1 MKIAI
6 VGAGVSGLSAAYLL
20 HRAHDIVLFERND
33 YAGGHANT
41 VGVAADGRDVGLD
54 TGFIVYNEHTYP
66 GFSSLLRELQ
76 VPTKTGDMS
85 LSVRCHACRLEY
97 SSRGLAGM
105 LAQRSGVFRP
115 DRWRLGVDI
124 LRFYR
129 DTRRALR
136 DSQGAAGT
144 LAEFVHAHRYS
155 GEFVRHFLTPLV
167 AAVWSTPPGSIR
179 DFPARYM
186 LGFLQNHGIIGLQ
199 PAYAWRTVEGGSRA
213 YVRRMTATFACRMRL
228 STPVRAV
235 RRDVDG
241 VEVALADGSAC
252 RFDKVVLAC
261 HADEALRLLADASP
275 AEQQALGG
283 FAYSENH
290 AVLHTDSSML
300 PVRAAARASWN
311 YVTDDCRGPQVT
323 LGMTYHLNRLQALD
337 EPVDYCVSINGAA
350 ATSPRGVIRE
360 MTYAH
365 PTYTQGTLAAQEAL
379 RRLNGVRHTYFAGAH
394 LGYGFHEDGFQSG
407 VRVAALMGVER

>member
-6 VGAGVSGLSAAYLL
+6 VGAGVSGLTAAYLL
-20 HRAHDIVLFERND
+20 HRDHEIVIFERND

-41 VGVAADGRDVGLD
+41 VSVSANGRDVHLD

-66 GFSSLLRELQ
+66 GFTGLLRELR

-85 LSVRCHACRLEY
+85 LSVRCRACRLEY

-105 LAQRSGVFRP
+105 LAQRSTALRP
-115 DRWRLGVDI
+115 DRWRLGVDM

-136 DSQGAAGT
+136 DGQGAEGT
-144 LAEFVHAHRYS
+144 LDDFVRSHRYS
-155 GEFVRHFLTPLV
+155 GEFVRHFLTPLA
-167 AAVWSTPPGSIR
+167 AAVWSAPPGSIG
-179 DFPARYM
+179 DFPARYV

-228 STPVRAV
+228 STPVRAI
-235 RRDVDG
+235 RRDADG
-241 VEVALADGSAC
+241 VDVALADGTG
-252 RFDKVVLAC
+252 RTFDTVVLAC

-275 AEQQALGG
+275 AEQHALEG
-283 FAYSENH
+283 FSYSANH
-290 AVLHTDSSML
+290 AVLHTDASML
-300 PVRAAARASWN
+300 PVRSAARASWN
-311 YVTDDCRGPQVT
+311 YVTDDCRGPQVA
-323 LGMTYHLNRLQALD
+323 LGMTYHLNRLQALA
-337 EPVDYCVSINGAA
+337 EPVDYCVTINREAP
-350 ATSPRGVIRE
+350 TSLRGVIRE
-360 MTYAH
+360 MTYTH
-365 PTYTQGTLAAQEAL
+365 PTYTNRTLQAQEEL
-379 RRLNGVRHTYFAGAH
+379 RRLNGARHTYFAGAH

-407 VRVAALMGVER
+407 VRVAALLGVER